1 MEASRALATRVLLE
15 SDDDSLRLISAVRSI
30 LARDPSIQE
39 STLLMRSLKSAR
51 KSFSDNPDAAKRF
64 LGHGQFK
71 STKLD
76 QPAELAAWTSLCL
89 NLLNLDETL
98 NKE

>member
-1 MEASRALATRVLLE
+1 
-15 SDDDSLRLISAVRSI
+15 
-30 LARDPSIQE
+30 
-39 STLLMRSLKSAR
+39 MRSLKSAR

-71 STKLD
+71 SNKLD

-98 NKE
+98 NE